1 MKGLVDFISESRGGF
16 DWDDESNS
24 EGKIELTT
32 SVPTHGGREELSVD
46 WELELLS
53 QDSDIYYVKATVVR
67 TEMPR
72 KFKKGWYIEFEL
84 YKDTKITDVEY
95 DLMQAIEDERMS
107 AWSSGH

>member
-1 MKGLVDFISESRGGF
+1 MKSLVNFITESRGGF

-53 QDSDIYYVKATVVR
+53 QDSDIYYVKATVIR

-84 YKDTKITDVEY
+84 SKDTEITDLDYYLLQE
-95 DLMQAIEDERMS
+95 IEDERIS